1 MDWPYAE
8 QVFRLEREFIQLN
21 TGTGQVTQKV
31 VYGISSLTVSEADAA
46 RLLAITR
53 RHWGIES
60 GLHYRRDVTL
70 REDRSRVRTGQAPQ
84 ILAAINNLVL
94 GVLARLGYPS
104 APQARRKVAA
114 HLDEAVNLLSFA

>member
-1 MDWPYAE
+1 
-8 QVFRLEREFIQLN
+8 LEREFKQLN
-21 TGTGQVTQKV
+21 TGQFTREV
-31 VYGISSLTVSEADAA
+31 VYGVSSLTATKADAA

-70 REDRSRVRTGQAPQ
+70 REDCSRVRTGQAPQ

-94 GVLARLGYPS
+94 GLLARLGYTN
-104 APQARRKVAA
+104 APQARRHFAA
-114 HLDEAVNLLSFA
+114 HVEEAVNVVLQALH